1 VSPDVPLV
9 GGLPFVGPL
18 ANKIDENTRLIAQA
32 VDDQARLM
40 ASLPRTLQAANDAI
54 AALSQTIVTLDKNIQ
69 RANRIAEPLLDPLE
83 QIAPTII
90 QLAGLL
96 EKIDVRQVP
105 DLVEQLREAIPAL
118 RGAAQTQQQVAS
130 VVASMDKLIGVL
142 EDVVARLGEFPGSR
156 VITRALN
163 LAGSSAR
170 EAGARSAREAAG
182 AEATPASEGLGET
195 DAPGET
201 ADES

>member
-1 VSPDVPLV
+1 MPLV
-9 GGLPFVGPL
+9 GGLPILGPL

-83 QIAPTII
+83 QIAPTIV
-90 QLAGLL
+90 QLASVM

-105 DLVEQLREAIPAL
+105 DLVEQIREAIPAL
-118 RGAAQTQQQVAS
+118 REAAQTQAQVA
-130 VVASMDKLIGVL
+130 VVVGSLDKLIALL
-142 EDVVARLGEFPGSR
+142 EDMLVRLGEFPGSSLIR
-156 VITRALN
+156 GALN
-163 LAGSSAR
+163 LAGGAARGPRDAYPEAEHGGDGAADSA
-170 EAGARSAREAAG
+170 ADGAAG
-182 AEATPASEGLGET
+182 ES
-195 DAPGET
+195 
-201 ADES
+201 ADPPRVE